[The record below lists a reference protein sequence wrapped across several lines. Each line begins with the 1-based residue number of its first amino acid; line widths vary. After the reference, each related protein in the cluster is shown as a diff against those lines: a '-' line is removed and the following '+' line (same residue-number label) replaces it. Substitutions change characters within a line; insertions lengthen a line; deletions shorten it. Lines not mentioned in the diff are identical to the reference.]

1 MYKLWLEWLF
11 QRTTAGHLSTGWLAA
26 TLAGG
31 TPEAKAKWLLVFSC
45 RLLAL
50 FVKSVH
56 VKGEMYGRHLA
67 SESFDW
73 ETAFFYG
80 GDENPGGTKRTH
92 TERDTPSITPRLASL
107 PSKRSSLQCILT
119 KQERTFCAVS
129 LAAFSCHTSANRTW
143 KWGVMTLTHV

>member
-1 MYKLWLEWLF
+1 MYKLWLEWLL

-31 TPEAKAKWLLVFSC
+31 TPEAKAKRLLVFSC

-56 VKGEMYGRHLA
+56 VKGEIYGRHLA

-73 ETAFFYG
+73 ETAFLRRWWWEPRWHK
-80 GDENPGGTKRTH
+80 ENRYRKRH
-92 TERDTPSITPRLASL
+92 SSITPRLASL
-107 PSKRSSLQCILT
+107 RSKRSSLQCILT
-119 KQERTFCAVS
+119 KLERTFCALS
-129 LAAFSCHTSANRTW
+129 LAAFSRHISTNRTW
-143 KWGVMTLTHV
+143 KWGVVTLTHV